1 MEKKVQRPAIALLVV
16 VVLTVLWVAAGPIVG
31 DWVAKLVEQA
41 DLPEDQR
48 QQLLEH
54 LGTSQ
59 TLGPVQILFL
69 GLKVIGLALIA
80 WGAWRM
86 RHLRSYGLAMTASI
100 LAMIPCFSDCCCLI
114 GLPVGIWS
122 LIVLLDKD
130 VKAAFAGASAAQPP
144 GEPPPL

>member
-1 MEKKVQRPAIALLVV
+1 MEKKVQPPAIALLVV
-16 VVLTVLWVAAGPIVG
+16 VVLTVLWVAAGPILG
-31 DWVAKLVEQA
+31 DLIAKVVEQTE
-41 DLPEDQR
+41 LPEEQR

-54 LGTSQ
+54 LADSR
-59 TLGPVQILFL
+59 TLGPLQIFFL

-86 RHLRSYGLAMTASI
+86 RQLRSYGLAMTASI
-100 LAMIPCFSDCCCLI
+100 LAMIPCFSDCCCVI

-130 VKAAFAGASAAQPP
+130 VKAAFAGTSATQPP
-144 GEPPPL
+144 LEPPPL